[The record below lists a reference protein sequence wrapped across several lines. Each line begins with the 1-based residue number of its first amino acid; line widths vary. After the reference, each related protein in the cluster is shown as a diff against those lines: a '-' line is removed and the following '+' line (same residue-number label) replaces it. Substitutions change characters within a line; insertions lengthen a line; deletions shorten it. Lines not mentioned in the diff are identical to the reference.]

1 MQEER
6 FHERCRAYSAWHRT
20 NSVRRF
26 LEPGAARLLACVDL
40 DMVMWCE
47 HDPVTRQPLLL
58 LECARDVGQQHKPT
72 PVLTALAIRA
82 GLPSYTV
89 LYRLADKPN
98 PADPSVPDIEAFRV
112 LRTNPEPQA
121 EWRTLTPEQW
131 ATTLLALRSRS
142 WRLNQPA
149 ANDARYGVDP
159 MPPAIATVGARKVGP

>member
-1 MQEER
+1 MQEDR

-26 LEPGAARLLACVDL
+26 LEPGAARLLASCDI
-40 DMVMWCE
+40 DMVHWAE
-47 HDPVTRQPLLL
+47 YDPMTKQPLLL

-82 GLPSYTV
+82 GLPAYTV
-89 LYRLADKPN
+89 LYRLSNTAN
-98 PADPSVPDIEAFRV
+98 PVDPSVPDIEAFRV
-112 LRTNPEPQA
+112 LRTNPDPQS

-142 WRLNQPA
+142 WRANQPA
-149 ANDARYGVDP
+149 ANDPRYGVDP
-159 MPPAIATVGARKVGP
+159 MPPAVVALGGP